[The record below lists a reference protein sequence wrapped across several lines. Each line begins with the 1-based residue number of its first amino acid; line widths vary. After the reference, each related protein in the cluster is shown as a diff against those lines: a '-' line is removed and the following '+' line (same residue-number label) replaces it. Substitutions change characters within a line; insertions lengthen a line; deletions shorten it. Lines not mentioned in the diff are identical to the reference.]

1 MSNEDSKMPRE
12 ELLVLWTTYSG
23 YCEEVTNKRQ
33 VINTF
38 FLAIISAIIGFITGM
53 WGALG
58 LVLSIIGFL
67 ISIFWGIY
75 ISSYKKLN
83 AAKFDVLLGIE
94 EELGLSVYSLEWK
107 KAKENKYIK
116 LTTVELCLVAIFTFG
131 FIALFVIS
139 IIKLIGFM

>member
-116 LTTVELCLVAIFTFG
+116 LQLLNYA
-131 FIALFVIS
+131 
-139 IIKLIGFM
+139 